1 MKCIAIIATLVVAA
15 LAEPEAYYG
24 YGSSGLGY
32 GYGSGYGSGYG
43 YAGRQYGL
51 VSSRPYAVSAP
62 IVKSAPIVAQAP
74 AVPVAAPVQYA
85 STASVRAVP
94 SAPSTSQYHKQ
105 DELANFEYGYDNVNS
120 AAIQKGNAYTGVAGT
135 YTVKHPAPGRT
146 ISYVADGLGF
156 RVTQESLGRKKR
168 EADAE
173 PEAYY
178 GYGASAL
185 GYGYGA
191 YPVRSYTNAYAS
203 PLAYARPVAAPVAQS
218 IVRPVAAAPAVPV
231 AAPVQ
236 YASTSSLRAVPSAPS
251 TSQYHKQDE
260 LANFEYGYD
269 NVNSAAT
276 QSGNAYT
283 GVAGTYTVKHPA
295 PGRTIS
301 YVADGLGFRV
311 TAEHR
316 GKRSVAVVPST
327 YATAPGTM
335 MVIKY
340 NPGFSTGY
348 RVFH

>member
-1 MKCIAIIATLVVAA
+1 MGKQYSLFQKLNQHHWKMKCIAIIATLVVAA

-32 GYGSGYGSGYG
+32 GYGSGYGAGYG
-43 YAGRQYGL
+43 YAGRQHGL

-105 DELANFEYGYDNVNS
+105 DELANVEYVYDNVNS

-168 EADAE
+168 EA
-173 PEAYY
+173 EAWSPYG
-178 GYGASAL
+178 GYGAI
-185 GYGYGA
+185 YGS
-191 YPVRSYTNAYAS
+191 YPIRSYTNAYAS
-203 PLAYARPVAAPVAQS
+203 PLAYARPVAAPIAQS
-218 IVRPVAAAPAVPV
+218 VVRPDAAAPAAVAV

-236 YASTSSLRAVPSAPS
+236 YASTSTLKAVPSAPS

-260 LANFEYGYD
+260 FANFEYGYD
-269 NVNSAAT
+269 NV
-276 QSGNAYT
+276 
-283 GVAGTYTVKHPA
+283 P
-295 PGRTIS
+295 
-301 YVADGLGFRV
+301 
-311 TAEHR
+311 
-316 GKRSVAVVPST
+316 
-327 YATAPGTM
+327 
-335 MVIKY
+335 
-340 NPGFSTGY
+340 
-348 RVFH
+348 

>member
-1 MKCIAIIATLVVAA
+1 MVVAA

-32 GYGSGYGSGYG
+32 GYGSGYGAGYG

-85 STASVRAVP
+85 STASV
-94 SAPSTSQYHKQ
+94 
-105 DELANFEYGYDNVNS
+105 
-120 AAIQKGNAYTGVAGT
+120 
-135 YTVKHPAPGRT
+135 
-146 ISYVADGLGF
+146 
-156 RVTQESLGRKKR
+156 
-168 EADAE
+168 
-173 PEAYY
+173 
-178 GYGASAL
+178 
-185 GYGYGA
+185 
-191 YPVRSYTNAYAS
+191 
-203 PLAYARPVAAPVAQS
+203 
-218 IVRPVAAAPAVPV
+218 
-231 AAPVQ
+231 
-236 YASTSSLRAVPSAPS
+236 RAVPSAPS

>member
-1 MKCIAIIATLVVAA
+1 MGKQYSLFQKLNQHHWKMKCIAIIATLVVAA

-43 YAGRQYGL
+43 YAGRQHGL

-135 YTVKHPAPGRT
+135 YTVKHPHP
-146 ISYVADGLGF
+146 
-156 RVTQESLGRKKR
+156 GRKKR
-168 EADAE
+168 EAEAE

-203 PLAYARPVAAPVAQS
+203 PLAYARPVAAPIAQS
-218 IVRPVAAAPAVPV
+218 VVRRVAAAPAVPV

-311 TAEHR
+311 TQESLGR
-316 GKRSVAVVPST
+316 KKRSVAVVPSA
-327 YATAPGTM
+327 YSTAPGTM

-340 NPGFSTGY
+340 NPGYSTGY

>member
-32 GYGSGYGSGYG
+32 GYGSGYGAGYG

-62 IVKSAPIVAQAP
+62 IVKSAPIVAQ
-74 AVPVAAPVQYA
+74 
-85 STASVRAVP
+85 
-94 SAPSTSQYHKQ
+94 
-105 DELANFEYGYDNVNS
+105 
-120 AAIQKGNAYTGVAGT
+120 
-135 YTVKHPAPGRT
+135 
-146 ISYVADGLGF
+146 
-156 RVTQESLGRKKR
+156 
-168 EADAE
+168 
-173 PEAYY
+173 
-178 GYGASAL
+178 
-185 GYGYGA
+185 
-191 YPVRSYTNAYAS
+191 
-203 PLAYARPVAAPVAQS
+203 
-218 IVRPVAAAPAVPV
+218 APAVPV